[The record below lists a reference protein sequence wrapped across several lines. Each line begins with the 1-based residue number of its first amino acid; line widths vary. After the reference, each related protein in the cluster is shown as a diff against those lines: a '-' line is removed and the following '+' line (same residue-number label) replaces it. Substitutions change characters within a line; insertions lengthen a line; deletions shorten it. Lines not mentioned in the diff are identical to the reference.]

1 MWLEYVRCAGD
12 EERLLECP
20 SDVDIGFS
28 ECEHSE
34 DVGVRCYGEREVDTP
49 RVCMCCVCVWSIKMF
64 ISWLH
69 LVFNVCNI
77 IYLMCF
83 MRYKHKHVTYISLF
97 RSQTLTSVP
106 LTTESVI
113 TTVPTSYLDTCA
125 HVTPGFSWAAMDTP
139 AMVIF

>member
-12 EERLLECP
+12 EERLLDCP

-28 ECEHSE
+28 DCEHSE
-34 DVGVRCYGEREVDTP
+34 DVGVRCYGERGVDTP
-49 RVCMCCVCVWSIKMF
+49 RVCMCCVCVFGQQRCSSVGF
-64 ISWLH
+64 IQCSM
-69 LVFNVCNI
+69 CA
-77 IYLMCF
+77 IYLMFFHAIQTQTC
-83 MRYKHKHVTYISLF
+83 TYISLF